1 MVEPGLCPWRGLNVL
16 PPSAE
21 NSCANCDNMAV
32 ARRHAFSSAEPASL
46 CWMDSYQELLYLSE
60 VREKS
65 ASFGSRN
72 TGYDPADSR
81 ASFWTNQLAGFAL

>member
-1 MVEPGLCPWRGLNVL
+1 
-16 PPSAE
+16 
-21 NSCANCDNMAV
+21 
-32 ARRHAFSSAEPASL
+32 
-46 CWMDSYQELLYLSE
+46 MDSYQELLYLSE

-81 ASFWTNQLAGFAL
+81 ASFWTNQLAGFALSKTGFCAQLVCGKWHRLFCTGKG